1 MELIKEYKNVHN
13 DYTKKIRVTKY
24 TEGENITREVEGV
37 KDICEIIISQN
48 DQEYDTVQKTQRKN
62 YIIKKKLEIADVV
75 EKNERFTKS
84 FNPKLIQRGLQNNNH
99 ISSILYMNELYKLN
113 TVIYNSIT
121 NKFYMTSF
129 MDYPKLFCEY
139 KNNSWHHLEDVNVD
153 ENTKYHPANESA
165 VNRPDILTLDTNIMI
180 FKSNMESI
188 AKYKIKDLEI
198 MCGENGL
205 ETTINGKKKLKKEL
219 YDELSLHY
227 IKS

>member
-62 YIIKKKLEIADVV
+62 YIIKKKLEIADAV
-75 EKNERFTKS
+75 EKNEKFTKS

-99 ISSILYMNELYKLN
+99 ISSILYMNELYKVN
-113 TVIYNSIT
+113 TVIYNTIT
-121 NKFYMTSF
+121 NKFYKTSF
-129 MDYPKLFCEY
+129 MDYPILFCEY
-139 KNNSWHHLEDVNVD
+139 KNNSWHHLEDVKVD
-153 ENTKYHPANESA
+153 ENTKYHPISEI
-165 VNRPDILTLDTNIMI
+165 PDILTHDTTMMI

-188 AKYKIKDLEI
+188 SKYKIKDLEI
-198 MCGENGL
+198 MCSENDL
-205 ETTINGKKKLKKEL
+205 ETTRNGKKKLKKEL